1 MGLKSVGEFQIQ
13 KGRFIDV
20 SFVIFLLCRICNIL
34 EILKDFWYMQLN
46 MPLNNVGINNENLQ
60 ASSELKIGV
69 WAAFGKISKNID
81 ILGHFDKK
89 II

>member
-1 MGLKSVGEFQIQ
+1 
-13 KGRFIDV
+13 
-20 SFVIFLLCRICNIL
+20 
-34 EILKDFWYMQLN
+34 MQLN